1 MIKVEKVKEIAFWVL
16 ILVTF
21 ILILSVIYYL
31 YSDAGKCI
39 QSPLV
44 YGVKKY
50 NNNINDF
57 YCVCSTPTSNRP
69 IFITKEGI
77 VRYGEE

>member
-1 MIKVEKVKEIAFWVL
+1 MDKKIKEIAFWMLLFATL
-16 ILVTF
+16 ILTLLVAYF
-21 ILILSVIYYL
+21 I
-31 YSDAGKCI
+31 YSSAGECV
-39 QSPLV
+39 QNPLV